1 MGQLE
6 GLREKS
12 REGNKLEEL
21 RRVKYRK
28 EGGKNRGGRMRLKKV
43 EWKREKMAHSKE

>member
-21 RRVKYRK
+21 RRVKYRQ
-28 EGGKNRGGRMRLKKV
+28 EGGKNRGGEDEIKK
-43 EWKREKMAHSKE
+43 R

>member
-21 RRVKYRK
+21 RRVKYRQ
-28 EGGKNRGGRMRLKKV
+28 EGGKKQRGRMRLKKSRV
-43 EWKREKMAHSKE
+43 EKGKDGAQ